1 MKDSP
6 WLLEFLEL
14 IRKKPGMY
22 LGENRVER
30 LEAYILGYRQAR
42 IDFGLPEFHESEE
55 SILEGFTYWLAVK
68 LKSTMSLNWAGFI
81 SHELDPSQDNIYTFY
96 KYFDQFML
104 ERKRKTLEQLKFEY
118 DVLFNRIT

>member
-14 IRKKPGMY
+14 IREKPGMY
-22 LGENRVER
+22 LGDNCVER

-42 IDFGLPEFHESEE
+42 RDFGLSEFHESEE

-68 LKSTMSLNWAGFI
+68 LNSTMSLNWSGFV
-81 SHELDPSQDNIYTFY
+81 SHEIDPSQDNIYTFY
-96 KYFDQFML
+96 KHFDQFMI
-104 ERKRKTLEQLKFEY
+104 ERKQKTLNQMKFEY